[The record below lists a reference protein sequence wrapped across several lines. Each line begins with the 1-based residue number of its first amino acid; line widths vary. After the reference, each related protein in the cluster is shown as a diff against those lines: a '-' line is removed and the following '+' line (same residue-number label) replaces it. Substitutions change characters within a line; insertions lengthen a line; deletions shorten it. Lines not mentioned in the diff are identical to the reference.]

1 MGDPDADT
9 AKFLVLGVNVLP
21 GLYGRLGLQYAI
33 GLDGS
38 LAGQEMA
45 LDRTNTGPRL
55 ADGQFLLNLQVG
67 L

>member
-1 MGDPDADT
+1 V
-9 AKFLVLGVNVLP
+9 FGVNVLP

-38 LAGQEMA
+38 LAGQELA